1 MLSVL
6 YFPKGD
12 KKAMKY
18 EITQNPITSRYYV
31 GYKDKQ
37 GNWHDLFFD
46 GFTSLADAENFRN
59 KIIKEGNES

>member
-1 MLSVL
+1 
-6 YFPKGD
+6 
-12 KKAMKY
+12 MKY